1 MNKAV
6 PWFTP
11 PFLRVLVS
19 PDSPIGATLIPRFFD
34 AIVKADVPPT
44 SGVRQTKTGL
54 LLIEWKRLFGQA
66 VGIETER
73 LEEFLD
79 SQVLTHG
86 AQYRENV
93 PAYLFAL
100 HSYIALVAKLVAA
113 LALPR
118 ASEDVSDPTVAL
130 QRRLR
135 ALESGQVFVDAGVIN
150 MLAGDFFSWYV
161 DDEQWSTL
169 ESPIESLINRLRGIS
184 FDMPRKTP
192 DSVRDLFK
200 GIYQVFVPRELRHA
214 LGEVY
219 TPDWLAEHALDLHRV
234 GNRVMIS

>member
-1 MNKAV
+1 M
-6 PWFTP
+6 
-11 PFLRVLVS
+11 
-19 PDSPIGATLIPRFFD
+19 
-34 AIVKADVPPT
+34 PPT

-86 AQYRENV
+86 TRYRENV

-130 QRRLR
+130 QRRFR
-135 ALESGQVFVDAGVIN
+135 GTGIWTGFHRRRRDQHAGGGF
-150 MLAGDFFSWYV
+150 LSW
-161 DDEQWSTL
+161 
-169 ESPIESLINRLRGIS
+169 
-184 FDMPRKTP
+184 
-192 DSVRDLFK
+192 
-200 GIYQVFVPRELRHA
+200 
-214 LGEVY
+214 
-219 TPDWLAEHALDLHRV
+219 
-234 GNRVMIS
+234 